1 MVTTVRDGAS
11 QIGPSQLARLLRLPE
26 PTPEQAAVI
35 SAPLGPLA
43 VIAGAGSGKS
53 ETMAARLVWLVANG
67 MVRPD
72 RVLGLTFTRKAA
84 AEFADRVRS
93 RLERLRRAGLEGT
106 GLGGTGLVGPGLVG
120 TGLVGTGPGGADE
133 TADPFGGDPVIGT
146 YHAYAGRLVSDNAL
160 REGLEPSMRLITP
173 ALSWQLAAQI
183 VAAYD
188 GPMDEVTWTPQTVTA
203 AVLELA
209 GDLSEHLRGAGDVTA
224 VGLWLTAEQDAL
236 PGRITQI
243 VRKII
248 ATQRAREQLL
258 PLVSRYAAAKAAR
271 EVLDHS
277 DQVALAARIASRHP
291 EVGAA
296 ERARYQVVLLDEYQD
311 TSHAQLVLL
320 QALFGGGHPVTAV
333 GDPCQSI
340 YGWRGASAGNLRRF
354 TADFPVVARVR
365 PFGASAPSGPAPV
378 LQLSTSFRN
387 SAQVLDAAAAIQEE
401 LRYEAPDVPRLV
413 SAPDRSGRGTVA
425 CALLDTVLDEAE
437 WVAAQVAALLAS
449 EPGCAPDGQPWTPG
463 PDRRTSGVRP
473 SDIAVLCRKRSQFVP
488 LRHAIEA
495 RGIPVEVVGLGGLL
509 VVPEVQ
515 DVVATLRVLHD
526 AGASDALAR
535 LLTGPRWRI
544 GPRDLVALGRR
555 ARALARGEGDRPATP
570 AGPPGH
576 PDQDA
581 ADALAEAITDLTAET
596 GSLVEALDDLGEP
609 GAYSRIGYARMHALA
624 GELRRLRAHIGRPL
638 ADLTA
643 EAERVLGLDIEVAAR
658 PGVDPV
664 AARADLDAFTDVAD
678 AFTGEGVTGA
688 EPTLGAF
695 LAYLAAAQQEEFGLE
710 TGRVGESD
718 SVKLLTVHAAK
729 GLQWP
734 AVFVPGLAMGERSQ
748 VFPARPRVSTRWTE
762 NPRLIPFGLRG
773 DAGDLPELLGLDA
786 SSLDSF
792 GEACVARDLAEER
805 RLMYVAATRAAF
817 WLGCSGYWWGE
828 GGTSRLGP
836 SPFLD
841 EVRRSGVAQVSA
853 WAPAPEPDAEN
864 PLLATVDAAD
874 WPATPAGRRYE
885 AVREAAAL
893 VEAAAASSSAPAPE
907 ELDALSPA
915 DRDLVAAW
923 DRDAGLL
930 LAERAQRR
938 GDGATQVALPA
949 RLSVSSLVSLARDPA
964 ELARQVRRPMP
975 RPPARQARRGTAFHQ
990 WLEQRYGQQMLIDD
1004 SDLFGPDPST
1014 DDETPA
1020 EGIAELRSR
1029 FEHGEWADRWPQAV
1043 EVPFETLVGDRP
1055 IRGRIDA
1062 VFADAPGGGY
1072 DVVDWKTGQPPRSEA
1087 ERYAVSVQLAA
1098 YRLAWAALAE
1108 VPVAAVRAAFYYVA
1122 HDQTVRPADL
1132 LDETGLAA
1140 LIEQIPAET

>member
-11 QIGPSQLARLLRLPE
+11 PIGPAQLARLLRLPE

-93 RLERLRRAGLEGT
+93 RLERLRRAGLEGP
-106 GLGGTGLVGPGLVG
+106 VPGEVAG
-120 TGLVGTGPGGADE
+120 SG
-133 TADPFGGDPVIGT
+133 DPFGGDPVIGT

-209 GDLSEHLRGAGDVTA
+209 GDLSEHLRATGDVTA

-387 SAQVLDAAAAIQEE
+387 SARVLDAAAAIQEE

-425 CALLDTVLDEAE
+425 CALLDTVLDEAQ
-437 WVAAQVAALLAS
+437 WVAAQVAALLAPS
-449 EPGCAPDGQPWTPG
+449 GAAGSDSGCAPDGQPWPHG

-473 SDIAVLCRKRSQFVP
+473 SDIAVLCRKRAQFVP

-555 ARALARGEGDRPATP
+555 ARALARGESDRPTAP
-570 AGPPGH
+570 AEPPGR
-576 PDQDA
+576 PGQDA
-581 ADALAEAITDLTAET
+581 VDALAEAITDLTAET

-609 GAYSRIGYARMHALA
+609 GAYSRVGYARMHALA

-658 PGVDPV
+658 PGIDPV
-664 AARADLDAFTDVAD
+664 AARADLDAFTDVAA
-678 AFTGEGVTGA
+678 AFTGEGVSGS

-734 AVFVPGLAMGERSQ
+734 AVFVPGLAVGERSQ

-786 SSLDSF
+786 SSLESF
-792 GEACVARDLAEER
+792 SEACSARDLAEER

-853 WAPAPEPDAEN
+853 WAPVPEPDAEN
-864 PLLATVDAAD
+864 PLLAAVEAAD
-874 WPATPAGRRYE
+874 WPATPVGRHYE
-885 AVREAAAL
+885 AVREAAAM
-893 VEAAAASSSAPAPE
+893 VVDAAAAASGDLAPA
-907 ELDALSPA
+907 ELDAVSPA

-949 RLSVSSLVSLARDPA
+949 RLSVSSLVALARDPA

-975 RPPARQARRGTAFHQ
+975 RPPASQARRGTAFHQ

-1014 DDETPA
+1014 DESPA
-1020 EGIAELRSR
+1020 EGDLAALRSR

-1043 EVPFETLVGDRP
+1043 EVPFESLVGDRLV
-1055 IRGRIDA
+1055 RGRIDA

-1087 ERYAVSVQLAA
+1087 ERHAVSVQLAA
-1098 YRLAWAALAE
+1098 YRLAWAALAG
-1108 VPVAAVRAAFYYVA
+1108 VPVTAVRAAFYYVA

-1132 LDETGLAA
+1132 LDEAGLAA
-1140 LIEQIPAET
+1140 LIEQVPAET